1 MIKIYQPPKPHWVG
15 DGFRV
20 SGFLHAYPELENRL
34 NPFLLLDYHP
44 PFHYAPLLPDA
55 LYELTSVGDLRNA
68 VESTPCPSSV
78 PRHSSTASGK
88 RSRVSSAPATR
99 TTTGWNA
106 LSS

>member
-44 PFHYAPLLPDA
+44 PFHYAPLLPGQSA
-55 LYELTSVGDLRNA
+55 RGVGTHPHR
-68 VESTPCPSSV
+68 
-78 PRHSSTASGK
+78 G
-88 RSRVSSAPATR
+88 
-99 TTTGWNA
+99 
-106 LSS
+106 LS